1 MERELR
7 EKAYRYLAIFG
18 LHEKSTLA
26 ELNQSY
32 RTLAKLYHPDVNRDV
47 RSEERMIIINE
58 GYYFLRDVIEKGLLG
73 DISQEPL
80 LSGDKD
86 PYYRQY
92 KRGFQILQTA
102 FDDYFGEGDKQ
113 FEGKF
118 EMLAERLRRAKQE
131 FSLLVTGMPYNQWVD
146 DAIEKIHSINKWIE

>member
-7 EKAYRYLAIFG
+7 EKARRYLAIFG
-18 LHEKSTLA
+18 LYETSTLT

-47 RSEERMIIINE
+47 HSDERMIIINE
-58 GYYFLRDVIEKGLLG
+58 GYTFLRDAIEKGLLG

-80 LSGDKD
+80 LSGDTD
-86 PYYRQY
+86 PCYRQY

-102 FDDYFGEGDKQ
+102 FDDYFGDGDKQ

-118 EMLAERLRRAKQE
+118 ELLAERLRRAKQE
-131 FSLLVTGMPYNQWVD
+131 FSFLVTGMPYNQWVD